1 MAFVKCHHGNLVVTC
16 VACGLEQKEAYQKK
30 GTIEKIDVE
39 RLGLVEVKSVL
50 FDKVEIAV
58 DQYYAIEQVA
68 TKLNEIIDYLCE
80 QQ

>member
-1 MAFVKCHHGNLVVTC
+1 M
-16 VACGLEQKEAYQKK
+16 
-30 GTIEKIDVE
+30 IEKIDVE

-68 TKLNEIIDYLCE
+68 TKLNEIIEKINE
-80 QQ
+80 QNHKRDLGGTDGGAV